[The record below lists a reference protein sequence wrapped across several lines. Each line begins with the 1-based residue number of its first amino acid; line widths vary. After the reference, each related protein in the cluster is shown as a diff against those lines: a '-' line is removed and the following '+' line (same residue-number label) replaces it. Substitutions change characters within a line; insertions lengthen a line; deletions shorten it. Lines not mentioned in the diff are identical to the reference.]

1 MVAPPLTPAKRK
13 VGDVDTTPEKDVKEL
28 QPNRQLAKMHDC
40 FDTYATLS
48 LLTAHFKP
56 KWPQQDFQLSL
67 AQMEQIHELSTR
79 KVLCGN
85 KQKLNYGRVPT
96 AACKVCG
103 AEKCKVKWGELRQT
117 NKSAVHKVRGAVCYA
132 CIRATLT
139 LHSNCRSYEVF
150 CQVPGALDVWKSQ
163 SRVERA
169 KLEAYE
175 GDVCNCFKCEQAR
188 L

>member
-85 KQKLNYGRVPT
+85 KQKLNYSRVPT

-103 AEKCKVKWGELRQT
+103 AENARWSGVSCDRQT
-117 NKSAVHKVRGAVCYA
+117 SLQFIRFAVLFVMLV
-132 CIRATLT
+132 IRATLT
-139 LHSNCRSYEVF
+139 LQSNCRSYEVF